1 MRDTPYLAVDIA
13 LLDRNLAAM
22 AGSARARG
30 LALRPHAKTHKCVE
44 IARRQVAL
52 SDGGLTLA
60 TVAEA
65 EVFAAGGL
73 DDVFLAYP
81 VVATGPRVGR
91 LRALAERVRLR
102 VGVDSADGAALLAAA
117 VPGLEVLVEVDSGHH
132 RTGVAPHRS
141 GVVAAAARS
150 AGLQVAGVFTFPGHS
165 YAPGEQAERANSRHS
180 ACAERR
186 PSEARECGPR
196 ERAATDEAAALSAAA
211 GALRAVGIDPRVRSG
226 GSTPT
231 AALST
236 SDVLTELRPGVYAF
250 QDAQQAELGSADLA
264 DVALTAV
271 ATVVSRAR
279 DRAVLD
285 AGSKVLGA
293 DRPAWTTGFG
303 RLPDHPDAR
312 VVALSEHHAT
322 VTFPGRA
329 PAVGEQVRVAPN
341 HVCTA
346 VNLVDELVVVD
357 GGVEVDRWR
366 VAARGANT

>member
-52 SDGGLTLA
+52 SNGGLTLA

-65 EVFAAGGL
+65 EVFAAAGL

-81 VVATGPRVGR
+81 VVATGPRAGR

-132 RTGVAPHRS
+132 RS
-141 GVVAAAARS
+141 GVVPDAAGEVAAAARS
-150 AGLQVAGVFTFPGHS
+150 AGLHVAGVFTFPGHS
-165 YAPGEQAERANSRHS
+165 YAPGE
-180 ACAERR
+180 
-186 PSEARECGPR
+186 R
-196 ERAATDEAAALSAAA
+196 ERAAADEAAALSVAAD
-211 GALRAVGIDPRVRSG
+211 ALRTVGIEPRVSSG

-236 SDVLTELRPGVYAF
+236 VDVLTELRPGVYAF

-264 DVALTAV
+264 DIALTAV
-271 ATVVSRAR
+271 ATVVSRGC

-303 RLPDHPDAR
+303 RLPDHPAAR

-322 VTFPGRA
+322 VTFPGPA

-346 VNLVDELVVVD
+346 VNLADELVVVD